1 MKKKLSCRG
10 GFSLSEMLMVVAILA
25 LVSAAGAAGASG
37 VLASRNNMIQAADAE
52 ILGSTAAQVIAD
64 ELRFGQNISISG
76 SGDSVHLDS
85 TSFGEGVDLKL
96 DEGKLTAGGSQI
108 LGAKAYSGLQLDG
121 LTFKVD
127 SGNVEVSLSVNRDG
141 ASLWSETFTVVPLNG
156 IGG

>member
-76 SGDSVHLDS
+76 DYVHLDS

-96 DEGKLTAGGSQI
+96 DGGKLTAGGNQI
-108 LGAKAYSGLQLDG
+108 LSAKAYSGLQLDE
-121 LTFKVD
+121 LTFTRDD
-127 SGNVEVSLSVNRDG
+127 SNVEIRLSVKRDG

-156 IGG
+156 IGH

>member
-1 MKKKLSCRG
+1 MKKKLSCRS

-76 SGDSVHLDS
+76 EYVHLDS
-85 TSFGEGVDLKL
+85 TSFGEGIDLKL
-96 DEGKLTAGGSQI
+96 DGGKLIAGGNQI
-108 LGAKAYSGLQLDG
+108 LGAKAYSGLLLDG
-121 LTFKVD
+121 LTFKEVD